1 MTKEMEQTEVGL
13 GLHGEIARS
22 ARLLADEDDLQSTL
36 DRVVERSVAMI
47 DGCASASISLVARR
61 GKIETPAASDAI
73 GGRGDALQYEL
84 DEGPCLDAIRE
95 TEIVSTPDLARDPRW
110 ATWGGAMAELGV
122 GSMLCVQL
130 FTTETN
136 HGALNLYGTERGAFD
151 GPDQTLAT
159 TFAAV
164 AAAALDA
171 ARTEEQLQ
179 SAVQGRTIIGQA
191 QGICM
196 ERYGI
201 SAQRAF
207 DVLSRISQESNIK
220 LVEVARR
227 VVDDRLIP
235 GVGDTGAADQGA
247 TPTVVGHAPV
257 HGARAR

>member
-1 MTKEMEQTEVGL
+1 MTKELEETEVSL
-13 GLHGEIARS
+13 GLHGEIAR
-22 ARLLADEDDLQSTL
+22 AVRLLADEDSLGSTL
-36 DRVVERSVAMI
+36 DRVVERAVAMI

-61 GKIETPAASDAI
+61 GRIETPAASDAV
-73 GGRGDALQYEL
+73 GGRGDELQYEL

-95 TEIVSTPDLARDPRW
+95 TEIVSTPDLAHDPRW
-110 ATWGGAMAELGV
+110 PTWGPRVAELGV
-122 GSMLCVQL
+122 GSMLCIQL
-130 FTTETN
+130 FTTDTN

-171 ARTEEQLQ
+171 ARTEDQLQ

-201 SAQRAF
+201 SAERAF
-207 DVLSRISQESNIK
+207 EVLSRISQESNVK
-220 LVEVARR
+220 LVDVARR
-227 VVDDRLIP
+227 VVSDRAVP
-235 GVGDTGAADQGA
+235 GVGAEQ
-247 TPTVVGHAPV
+247 TVGSAP
-257 HGARAR
+257 R